1 MVGMV
6 KEILGQSVAV
16 EAFCFEVSARCYTH
30 LNINKKHK
38 KVSLFPSFSCSSV
51 LTTPQELMNT
61 VRSSAAA
68 TPIIKRRTT
77 TIIDDD
83 DLNSNNKGHHH
94 HDEDGVTLLK
104 ISASV
109 SIKNS
114 KELMAMMLD
123 YFDSFNNNSIIGD
136 NRGIVMQL
144 VSTQIDPRTMEAK
157 MSKRAVLDWSR
168 ELLFHGDNNER
179 STHKV
184 EFEIDSNFGFP
195 GAITVTNKYDK
206 EIFLESIS
214 IEGFVEI
221 SCNSWVQPEKLHPDK
236 RIFFSNK
243 ACLPC
248 ETAEGVK
255 ELRKEELRQK
265 RGDGKGTRKLNSD
278 RVYDYDV
285 YNDLGNPSKGNEHVR
300 PILGTIKHPSP
311 RRCRT
316 GRPPVITHEEYESC
330 VNAFMET
337 YVPRDEV
344 FEGVRKEALDVE
356 RVKGI
361 TRNLIPFIRTC
372 ITKCGVFKD
381 LSEMKNIY
389 KRKDE
394 TKHDEENN
402 PTLAIHHVNKLFQD
416 SFEEYFK
423 FSTPHIITG
432 NGCCIRDEELGR
444 QALAGV
450 NPLSIKRLQTFP
462 PVSDLDPS
470 MYGPQESALKEEH
483 IISHLDGMSVQQ
495 AMEAKKLFI
504 LDYHDAYMPFLK
516 GINAQ
521 EDRKAYAT
529 RTILYLTKV
538 GTLKPIAIELS
549 LPNDPEGPGEQQQQQ
564 SKQVL
569 TPPLDATSYWLWQLA
584 KSHVCSNDAGLHQLV
599 HHWLRTHACM
609 EPFIIAAH
617 RQMSAMHPIFKLLKP
632 HMKCTLQINALAR
645 EALIN
650 GGGIIES
657 DFSTGRYST
666 EIISAAYKDWW
677 RFDME
682 ALPADL
688 IRRGLAEPDR
698 TQPHGIKLTIEDYP
712 YANDGLLI
720 WFALERM
727 VRTYV
732 NHYYHNGLMVR
743 SDSELQGWYN
753 EVINV
758 GHGDHANATWWPTL
772 ATPRDLTS
780 VLTTLIWI
788 ASVQHSAVNF
798 GQYPLGGYVPMRPPL
813 VKKLLPKEGD
823 PDYKEFLEDPEGYL
837 CSSLPDLFQTT
848 KFLAV
853 LNILSQ
859 HPEDEEYIGQ
869 RRDLSDWAGEP
880 EIIEAFYE
888 FSIELKRIEKEI
900 EKRNR
905 DQNLRN
911 RCGAGIP
918 PYELLIASSGPGVTC
933 RGVPNSIST

>member
-1 MVGMV
+1 MRMV
-6 KEILGQSVAV
+6 KEILGQSVVV
-16 EAFCFEVSARCYTH
+16 EAFCFEASRRLCHTRQ
-30 LNINKKHK
+30 NNNKKHK
-38 KVSLFPSFSCSSV
+38 ISMFPSFSCSSI
-51 LTTPQELMNT
+51 LL
-61 VRSSAAA
+61 
-68 TPIIKRRTT
+68 PIVKRRTT
-77 TIIDDD
+77 FD
-83 DLNSNNKGHHH
+83 DLISSNKSL
-94 HDEDGVTLLK
+94 HDGGGVTLT

-109 SIKNS
+109 AIKNS
-114 KELMAMMLD
+114 KEFMAMMLH
-123 YFDSFNNNSIIGD
+123 YFDSFSHNTTGD
-136 NRGIVMQL
+136 RGIVMQL
-144 VSTQIDPRTMEAK
+144 VSTQIDPTTMEGK
-157 MSKRAVLDWSR
+157 LSKRAVLDWTR
-168 ELLFHGDNNER
+168 ELLFNGGGDSER

-206 EIFLESIS
+206 EIFLETIS
-214 IEGFVEI
+214 IEGGFVEF
-221 SCNSWVQPEKLHPDK
+221 SCNSWVQPEKVHPDK
-236 RIFFSNK
+236 RIFFTNK

-248 ETAEGVK
+248 DTAEGVK

-265 RGDGKGTRKLNSD
+265 RGDGNGMRKVMSD

-285 YNDLGNPSKGNEHVR
+285 YNDLGNLDKGIQHVR
-300 PILGTIKHPSP
+300 PILGTKQHPNP

-316 GRPPVITHEEYESC
+316 GRPPVITNEKYESC

-356 RVKGI
+356 RVKGV
-361 TRNLIPFIRTC
+361 TRNLIPFIRTY
-372 ITKCGVFKD
+372 ITKCGVFKE
-381 LSEMKNIY
+381 LSEIKNIY
-389 KRKDE
+389 KRRHQVDAMNH
-394 TKHDEENN
+394 TNEENG
-402 PTLAIHHVNKLFQD
+402 TLSIDVNKLFQD

-423 FSTPHIITG
+423 FSTPHIISG
-432 NGCCIRDEELGR
+432 NGGCCITDEELGR

-495 AMEAKKLFI
+495 AIEEKKLFI

-529 RTILYLTKV
+529 RTILYLTRM

-549 LPNDPEGPGEQQQQQ
+549 LPEGEHQQQQ

-584 KSHVCSNDAGLHQLV
+584 KAHVCSNDAGVHQLV

-617 RQMSAMHPIFKLLKP
+617 RQMSVTHPIFKLLKP
-632 HMKCTLQINALAR
+632 HMKYTLQINALAR

-698 TQPHGIKLTIEDYP
+698 AQPHGIKLTIEDYP

-720 WFALERM
+720 VGLTVESSRQPGDFGEESSER
-727 VRTYV
+727 T
-732 NHYYHNGLMVR
+732 
-743 SDSELQGWYN
+743 
-753 EVINV
+753 
-758 GHGDHANATWWPTL
+758 
-772 ATPRDLTS
+772 
-780 VLTTLIWI
+780 
-788 ASVQHSAVNF
+788 
-798 GQYPLGGYVPMRPPL
+798 
-813 VKKLLPKEGD
+813 
-823 PDYKEFLEDPEGYL
+823 
-837 CSSLPDLFQTT
+837 
-848 KFLAV
+848 
-853 LNILSQ
+853 
-859 HPEDEEYIGQ
+859 
-869 RRDLSDWAGEP
+869 
-880 EIIEAFYE
+880 
-888 FSIELKRIEKEI
+888 
-900 EKRNR
+900 
-905 DQNLRN
+905 
-911 RCGAGIP
+911 
-918 PYELLIASSGPGVTC
+918 
-933 RGVPNSIST
+933 

>member
-1 MVGMV
+1 MRMV
-6 KEILGQSVAV
+6 KEILGQSVVV
-16 EAFCFEVSARCYTH
+16 EAFCFDASRRCHTH
-30 LNINKKHK
+30 QNNNKKHK
-38 KVSLFPSFSCSSV
+38 ISMFPSFSCSSI
-51 LTTPQELMNT
+51 LL
-61 VRSSAAA
+61 
-68 TPIIKRRTT
+68 PIVKRRTT
-77 TIIDDD
+77 FD
-83 DLNSNNKGHHH
+83 DLISSNKSL
-94 HDEDGVTLLK
+94 HDGGGVTLT

-109 SIKNS
+109 TIKNS
-114 KELMAMMLD
+114 KEFMAMMLH
-123 YFDSFNNNSIIGD
+123 YFDSFSHNTTGGD
-136 NRGIVMQL
+136 RGIIMQL
-144 VSTQIDPRTMEAK
+144 VSTQIDPTTMEGK
-157 MSKRAVLDWSR
+157 LSKRAVLDWTR
-168 ELLFHGDNNER
+168 ELLFNGGGDSER

-206 EIFLESIS
+206 EIFLETIS
-214 IEGFVEI
+214 IEGGFVEF
-221 SCNSWVQPEKLHPDK
+221 SCNSWVQPEKVHPDK
-236 RIFFSNK
+236 RIFFTNK

-248 ETAEGVK
+248 DTAEGVK

-265 RGDGKGTRKLNSD
+265 RGDGNGMRKVMSD

-285 YNDLGNPSKGNEHVR
+285 YNDLGNLDKGIQHVR
-300 PILGTIKHPSP
+300 PILGTKQHPNP

-316 GRPPVITHEEYESC
+316 GRPPVITNEKYESC

-356 RVKGI
+356 RVKGV
-361 TRNLIPFIRTC
+361 TRNLIPFIRTY
-372 ITKCGVFKD
+372 ITKCGVFKE
-381 LSEMKNIY
+381 LLEIKNIY
-389 KRKDE
+389 KRRHQVDAMNH
-394 TKHDEENN
+394 TNEENG
-402 PTLAIHHVNKLFQD
+402 TLSIDVNKLFQD

-423 FSTPHIITG
+423 FSTPHIISG
-432 NGCCIRDEELGR
+432 NGGCCITDEELGR

-470 MYGPQESALKEEH
+470 MYGPQESALKAEH

-495 AMEAKKLFI
+495 AIVEKKLFI

-529 RTILYLTKV
+529 RTILYLTRM

-549 LPNDPEGPGEQQQQQ
+549 LPEGEHQQQQ

-584 KSHVCSNDAGLHQLV
+584 KAHVCSNDAGVHQLV
-599 HHWLRTHACM
+599 HHCVRLRTHACM

-617 RQMSAMHPIFKLLKP
+617 RQMSVTHPIFKLLKP
-632 HMKCTLQINALAR
+632 HMKYTLQINALAR
-645 EALIN
+645 KALIN

-666 EIISAAYKDWW
+666 EIVSAAYKDWW

-698 TQPHGIKLTIEDYP
+698 AQPLGIKLTIEDYP

-732 NHYYHNGLMVR
+732 NYYYHNGLMVR
-743 SDSELQGWYN
+743 SDTELQGWYN

-758 GHGDHANATWWPTL
+758 GHGDHAHATWWPTL
-772 ATPRDLTS
+772 ATPRDLIS

-823 PDYKEFLEDPEGYL
+823 PEYKEFLEDPEGFL
-837 CSSLPDLFQTT
+837 CSSLPNMFQTT

-869 RRDLSDWAGEP
+869 RRDLSDWIGDP
-880 EIIEAFYE
+880 KIIEAFYD

-900 EKRNR
+900 EKRNK
-905 DQNLRN
+905 DQILRN